1 VFRLFAHANYD
12 FLRYRNIAYA
22 ATALFVIAGLIPLLV
37 RGLNESIEFTG
48 GTLIQVRANK
58 PEINSGSLRSA
69 LDAAGITGA
78 EIQTFGNSNEFTIRA
93 RLDPRA
99 TQVSERATQ
108 QTAAAVDS
116 ALTHSLGA
124 GSFQVVRT
132 EAVGPKVG
140 SELRSRAILA
150 VLLSFGATLVYLWFR
165 FEWRFSIAAI
175 LATAH
180 DIVTT
185 VAFISLLHLEI
196 SLVVVAA
203 LLTIVG
209 YSLNDTIITMDRM
222 RENLRKFKRANLY
235 EIINRSVNETLP
247 RTILSSGTTLA
258 ATLSLLIFGGEVI
271 RPFAWVMAWGII
283 TGTFSSMYIASPVLL
298 AIEQKWPG
306 EDIPGV
312 KAVTPREPTPPTPSP
327 GPPSRRRPVIADA
340 D

>member
-1 VFRLFAHANYD
+1 MFRLFAHAHYD
-12 FLRYRNIAYA
+12 FLHYRNLAYGLTIA
-22 ATALFVIAGLIPLLV
+22 FVIAGLIPLFV

-48 GTLIQVRANK
+48 GTLMQIHAGN
-58 PEINSGSLRSA
+58 PDISSGSLRSA
-69 LDAAGITGA
+69 LDAGGITGA
-78 EIQTFGNSNEFTIRA
+78 EIQTFGAPDEFVIRA

-99 TQVSERATQ
+99 QVSEQSTQ

-116 ALTHSLGA
+116 VLTHTFGA
-124 GSFQVVRT
+124 ESFQIVRT

-140 SELRSRAILA
+140 GELRSRAILA
-150 VLLSFGATLVYLWFR
+150 VLLSFGATLLYLWFR
-165 FEWRFSIAAI
+165 FEWRFSVAAI
-175 LATAH
+175 LATGH
-180 DIVTT
+180 DIITT

-235 EIINRSVNETLP
+235 EIINLSVNETLP
-247 RTILSSGTTLA
+247 RTILSSGTTLV
-258 ATLSLLIFGGEVI
+258 ATLALLIFGGEVI
-271 RPFAWVMAWGII
+271 RPFAWVMAWGIV
-283 TGTFSSMYIASPVLL
+283 TGTFSSIFIASPVLL

-306 EDIPGV
+306 EDVAGV
-312 KAVTPREPTPPTPSP
+312 KTYGAAAPPTKPTP
-327 GPPSRRRPVIADA
+327 GPAPRTRRGIADA

>member
-1 VFRLFAHANYD
+1 MFRLFAHANYE
-12 FLRYRNIAYA
+12 FLKYRNLAYGITA
-22 ATALFVIAGLIPLLV
+22 GFVLLGLVALFT
-37 RGLNESIEFTG
+37 RGVNESIEFTG
-48 GTLIQVRANK
+48 GALIQVHAQK
-58 PEINSGSLRSA
+58 PEINSGTLRSA

-78 EIQTFGNSNEFTIRA
+78 EIQTFGAENEFVIRA
-93 RLDPRA
+93 RLNADA
-99 TQVSERATQ
+99 GQESDRATQ

-116 ALTHSLGA
+116 ALTRALGA
-124 GSFQVVRT
+124 SSFTIVRT

-140 SELRSRAILA
+140 NELRSRAILA
-150 VLLSFGATLVYLWFR
+150 VLLSFGATLIYLWFR
-165 FEWRFSIAAI
+165 FEWRFSVAAI
-175 LATAH
+175 IATAH

-185 VAFISLLHLEI
+185 VAFIALLHLEL

-222 RENLRKFKRANLY
+222 RENLHKYKRTNLY

-258 ATLSLLIFGGEVI
+258 ATLSLLVFGGEVI

-298 AIEQKWPG
+298 AIEKRWPG
-306 EDIPGV
+306 EDVAGV
-312 KAVTPREPTPPTPSP
+312 KALTRNEPAPTAPS
-327 GPPSRRRPVIADA
+327 GPARSRRAIADA